1 VFFAR
6 TGHTLAGRFLS
17 YWRTHNGAQLLGA
30 PISEPFR
37 EGNDDGSGRHYLVQW
52 FKRGRLEYHP
62 ELAGTRYE
70 VELGLV
76 GLQAL
81 RQRGW

>member
-1 VFFAR
+1 
-6 TGHTLAGRFLS
+6 
-17 YWRTHNGAQLLGA
+17 
-30 PISEPFR
+30 
-37 EGNDDGSGRHYLVQW
+37 VQW
-52 FKRGRLEYHP
+52 FEQGRLEYHP

>member
-1 VFFAR
+1 MFGALLRCAR
-6 TGHTLAGRFLS
+6 SGDLS
-17 YWRTHNGAQLLGA
+17 YWCTHNGAQLLRTA
-30 PISEPFR
+30 ISEPFR
-37 EGNDDGSGRHYLVQW
+37 AGNDDGSGRQYLVQW
-52 FKRGRLEYHP
+52 FEQRRLEYHP

>member
-1 VFFAR
+1 V
-6 TGHTLAGRFLS
+6 GRFLS
-17 YWRTHNGAQLLGA
+17 YWRTHNDARLLGA
-30 PISEPFR
+30 PISEPVR
-37 EGNDDGSGRHYLVQW
+37 EGNDDGSGRQYLVQW
-52 FKRGRLEYHP
+52 FGQGRLEYHP